1 MESKQLFGLAALD
14 ALPINIAVIDRHGT
28 IVLVNQAWNEFARAN
43 GEPYSAKVSVGANY
57 LDACRAGNGEGE
69 QALEGLQAVLAG
81 RCPLF
86 LLEYPCHS
94 PDQQRWFLMQVAP
107 LKDPVGGAVVAHLDI
122 TRRRCA
128 EETLRETS
136 RHKDEFLAV
145 LAHELRSPLTS
156 IRNAVEVLGRTE
168 PADPKLEWAR
178 NLIGRQ
184 TTHLAHLTEDLL
196 DVSRLGQGRIGLH
209 KEIVE
214 LKPIVRQAIEISRPF
229 IDARRHSL
237 AVSIPPEPIWIE
249 GDPTRLV
256 QVVGNLLN
264 NAAKYTLDGGR
275 ITLAVDAT
283 PSEAVL
289 RVQDNGIGMSAEL
302 LPRIFDPFTQADR
315 SLARSEGGLGIGLT
329 LVKRLVELHG
339 GRIRA
344 FSQGPG
350 SGSEFVVSL
359 PRLVSETQAV

>member
-1 MESKQLFGLAALD
+1 MASKQQFGLAALD
-14 ALPINIAVIDRHGT
+14 ALPVNIAVIDRHGT
-28 IVLVNQAWNEFARAN
+28 IVLVNRAWTEFARAN
-43 GEPYSAKVSVGANY
+43 GETHLAKVSVGANY
-57 LDACRAGNGEGE
+57 LDTCRAGNGEG
-69 QALEGLQAVLAG
+69 QRALEGLQAVLAG

-94 PDQQRWFLMQVAP
+94 PDQQRWFLMQAA
-107 LKDPVGGAVVAHLDI
+107 LLQDPAGGAVIAHLDI

-128 EETLRETS
+128 EEALLEAS

-145 LAHELRSPLTS
+145 LAHELRNPLAP
-156 IRNAVEVLGRTE
+156 IRNAVEVLRRIE
-168 PADPKLEWAR
+168 SADPKLEWAR

-184 TTHLAHLTEDLL
+184 TAHLAHLTNDLL
-196 DVSRLGQGRIGLH
+196 DVSRLGLGRIGLH

-214 LKPIVRQAIEISRPF
+214 LEPIVRQAIEVSRPL
-229 IDARRHSL
+229 IDARQHRLS
-237 AVSIPPEPIWIE
+237 AAIPPEPIRIE

-256 QVVGNLLN
+256 QVLGNLLN
-264 NAAKYTLDGGR
+264 NAAKYTPHGGR
-275 ITLAVDAT
+275 ITLTVEAN

-289 RVQDNGIGMSAEL
+289 RVKDNGIGMSAEL
-302 LPRIFDPFTQADR
+302 LPRIFDLFTQADR

-339 GRIRA
+339 GRILA

-350 SGSEFVVSL
+350 LGSEFVVSL
-359 PRLVSETQAV
+359 PHRASEA